1 MPAAIF
7 VLVCW
12 FLGNSND
19 DDDDDQDHEGDGDDG
34 DDDYQKGFV
43 RKLSLDYWIVCQLPC
58 WINIHH
64 DDDHDQHDDD
74 DDGDTNDNDDDDDLD
89 NSNVIGLTGSLVGSR
104 YIIPDYPAATAIH
117 IQYTLLS

>member
-7 VLVCW
+7 VRVCW
-12 FLGNSND
+12 FLGNSY
-19 DDDDDQDHEGDGDDG
+19 DDDQDDLDD

-64 DDDHDQHDDD
+64 DDDHCQHDDED
-74 DDGDTNDNDDDDDLD
+74 DDEDNDDDNLD
-89 NSNVIGLTGSLVGSR
+89 KTNVIGLTGSRVGSR